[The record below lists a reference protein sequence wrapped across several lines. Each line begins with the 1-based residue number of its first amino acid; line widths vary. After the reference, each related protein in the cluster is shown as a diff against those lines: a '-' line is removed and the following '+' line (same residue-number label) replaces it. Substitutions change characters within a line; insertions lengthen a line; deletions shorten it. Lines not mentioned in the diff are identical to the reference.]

1 VTTLVANG
9 SMSGPPWVDV
19 EESSWTF
26 TTYVDLP
33 ENSGVVLVFLTSTN
47 NVGFRYKDLQFECE
61 EAAITGVFHSYDGGE
76 YGTDNM
82 VHVVGI
88 ALPDGYTGTL
98 TVNVTCAWWDSCVPF
113 VIYVA
118 ARYYA
123 FTDVRAQSFGFPAA
137 VLQDFEGVHTTDVPV
152 LNEGGSGLAMWVAA
166 AFGTQLSYSGD
177 VTQQDSFWALFFGA
191 RTAVAPLAAV
201 GDEVT
206 ATVTEDNNFSQML
219 FAAGFPLYSA
229 DPPPPPAEHF
239 QFRGFADSYFPE
251 LTAAPRVDLREGV
264 GTGCPP
270 YTPRASGGSMI
281 RSVPSRTKP

>member
-1 VTTLVANG
+1 MTTLVAN
-9 SMSGPPWVDV
+9 SHMDHPPWVDV
-19 EESSWTF
+19 DGPLTC
-26 TTYVDLP
+26 TVHVTLP
-33 ENSGVVLVFLTSTN
+33 EDSGVVLVFLTNSAG
-47 NVGFRYKDLQFECE
+47 VYRYKGLQFECE

-76 YGTDNM
+76 DGTTKM

-88 ALPDGYTGTL
+88 ALPAGYAGRL
-98 TVNVTCAWWDSCVPF
+98 TVNVTCAWWDPPVPF
-113 VIYVA
+113 GIYVES
-118 ARYYA
+118 RYYA
-123 FTDVRAQSFGFPAA
+123 FTDVRAQSFAFSAA
-137 VLQDFEGVHTTDVPV
+137 VLQDLEGVHTTDVPV

-166 AFGTQLSYSGD
+166 AAGTAPSYSD
-177 VTQQDSFWALFFGA
+177 NVTQQDFIPALNVVA

-206 ATVTEDNNFSQML
+206 ATVTEINNFSQMF
-219 FAAGFPLYSA
+219 FAAGFPLYATS
-229 DPPPPPAEHF
+229 PTEHF

-270 YTPRASGGSMI
+270 YTPRAPGGSMI

>member
-1 VTTLVANG
+1 MTTLVAN
-9 SMSGPPWVDV
+9 SYIDGPPWVDV
-19 EESSWTF
+19 NAASWTH
-26 TTYVDLP
+26 TMYVDLP
-33 ENSGVVLVFLTSTN
+33 ENSGVVLVFLTGSN
-47 NVGFRYKDLQFECE
+47 NEHFRYKDLQFECE
-61 EAAITGVFHSYDGGE
+61 EAAITGVFHSYDGGGD
-76 YGTDNM
+76 GTDKM
-82 VHVVGI
+82 VLVVGI

-98 TVNVTCAWWDSCVPF
+98 TINATCAWWDSCIPF
-113 VIYVA
+113 DIYIEGH
-118 ARYYA
+118 YYA

-166 AFGTQLSYSGD
+166 VYGTVPSYSD
-177 VTQQDSFWALFFGA
+177 NVTQHDYFWVMHSGA

-206 ATVTEDNNFSQML
+206 ATVTEDAPFSQMW

-251 LTAAPRVDLREGV
+251 LTVAPRVDLREGV